1 MSRDP
6 EIVEIRREALEGL
19 LARTET
25 RLDPEDHALVK
36 RLVES
41 LDNVTRL
48 VRERGTTIA
57 RLRRLFGLA
66 SSEKT
71 ADVLSKP
78 GAGGG
83 SDSPG
88 SSGQDAADRA
98 GAAGAPSPGASDT
111 EAAQV
116 LAGTEGP
123 ANKAKGHGRVP
134 ASDYPDASHIK
145 VAHES
150 LRPGHACPSC
160 DRGTLY
166 PLKEPARILRIV
178 GQAPLVAVCWD
189 CERIR
194 CSACGEVFTAPAPE
208 EAAGEKH
215 TETAASMMALLRY
228 GAGMPLNRLAHL
240 QRDLA
245 TPVPASTQWD
255 IARERSDLVRPVFE
269 ELCRQAA
276 QGEVVHNDDTYVRIL
291 EFMGKRRAEL
301 LRRGELPD
309 PDRTGLFTT
318 AVVSRTHDGKA
329 ITLFLTGR
337 KHAGEN
343 LGDVLGRRA
352 AGLPPPILMSDALD
366 RNLPKGHA
374 VVESN
379 CLAHGRRHIVDE
391 AANFPAECRYLLEA
405 LGKVFQVED
414 RCRKQGLSPE
424 ARLRL
429 HQSESGPIMDDLEK
443 WMTAELDDK
452 RVEPNSG
459 LGQAINYLLKRWDKL
474 TLFLRAPGAPLE
486 NNICERALK
495 KAIRHRNNSLFYKT
509 QRGARVGDIWMS
521 LIHTAEINGD
531 NPFHYL
537 TVLQRHTKA
546 VAASPADWLPWNYRD
561 TLADLVAAS
570 RPPTSGAGGA
580 ALALTPASDPA

>member
-1 MSRDP
+1 MTRDP
-6 EIVEIRREALEGL
+6 EIVVEVRREDLEGL
-19 LARTET
+19 LARTKT
-25 RLDPEDHALVK
+25 QLSAEDHALVK
-36 RLVES
+36 GLVES
-41 LDNVTRL
+41 LENVTRL

-71 ADVLSKP
+71 ADVLGKP
-78 GAGGG
+78 GAEGGG
-83 SDSPG
+83 AAP
-88 SSGQDAADRA
+88 SGQSGGGAGAGDAASPDPSDA
-98 GAAGAPSPGASDT
+98 AAAQAAAGP
-111 EAAQV
+111 
-116 LAGTEGP
+116 EGGS
-123 ANKAKGHGRVP
+123 AKKVKGHGRVP
-134 ASDYPDASHIK
+134 ASGYPDANHIK
-145 VAHES
+145 VTHAS
-150 LRPGHACPSC
+150 LRAGEPCPACAK
-160 DRGTLY
+160 GTLFA
-166 PLKEPARILRIV
+166 LKEPARILRII

-194 CSACGEVFTAPAPE
+194 CSACGGVFTASAPE
-208 EAAGEKH
+208 EARGQKH
-215 TETAASMMALLRY
+215 TETAASMMAILRY

-245 TPVPASTQWD
+245 TPVPASTQWG

-269 ELCRQAA
+269 ALCRQAA

-291 EFMGKRRAEL
+291 EFMGKRRAKL

-318 AVVSRTHDGKA
+318 AVVSRIRNGKTVA
-329 ITLFLTGR
+329 LFLTGR

-343 LGDVLGRRA
+343 LGDVLRERA

-366 RNLPKGHA
+366 RNVPDGHA

-379 CLAHGRRHIVDE
+379 CLAHGRRHVVDE
-391 AANFPAECRYLLEA
+391 AANFPAECRHLLEA
-405 LGKVFQVED
+405 LGKVFEVDD
-414 RCRKQGLSPE
+414 RCRRQGLSPDE
-424 ARLRL
+424 RLRL
-429 HQSESGPIMDDLEK
+429 HQSESGPVMDDLAK
-443 WMTAELDDK
+443 WMTAALADK
-452 RVEPNSG
+452 RIEPNSG
-459 LGQAINYLLKRWDKL
+459 LGQAMTYLLKRWDKL
-474 TLFLRAPGAPLE
+474 TLFLRVPGAPVE

-521 LIHTAEINGD
+521 LIHTAEINRQ

-537 TVLQRHTKA
+537 TALQLHAKD

-561 TLADLVAAS
+561 ALAALDAEP
-570 RPPTSGAGGA
+570 RPPPSSAGA
-580 ALALTPASDPA
+580 TMPASQAAPRA

>member
-1 MSRDP
+1 MAQAP
-6 EIVEIRREALEGL
+6 EIVEIRREVLEGL
-19 LARTET
+19 LVRTET

-36 RLVES
+36 SLVES
-41 LDNVTRL
+41 LENVTRL

-71 ADVLSKP
+71 ADVLGKP
-78 GAGGG
+78 GAEGG
-83 SDSPG
+83 SAPPG
-88 SSGQDAADRA
+88 PLGQDAADRA
-98 GAAGAPSPGASDT
+98 AAAGTPPAGSS
-111 EAAQV
+111 EAATPSAT
-116 LAGTEGP
+116 AGSEGS
-123 ANKAKGHGRVP
+123 AKKKAKGHGRVP
-134 ASDYPDASHIK
+134 ASDYPDARHIK

-150 LRPGHACPSC
+150 LRTGQACPSC

-208 EAAGEKH
+208 EANGEKH

-228 GAGMPLNRLAHL
+228 GAGLPLNRLAHL

-245 TPVPASTQWD
+245 TPVPASTQWE
-255 IARERSDLVRPVFE
+255 IARARSDLVRPIFE
-269 ELCRQAA
+269 ELGRQAA
-276 QGEVVHNDDTYVRIL
+276 QGDVVHNDDTYVRIL
-291 EFMGKRRAEL
+291 EFMGKRRAQL
-301 LRRGELPD
+301 LRKGELPD

-318 AVVSRTHDGKA
+318 AIVSRTRDGKPVA
-329 ITLFLTGR
+329 LFLTGR

-343 LGDVLGRRA
+343 LDDVLRERV

-366 RNLPKGHA
+366 RNVPKGHA

-391 AANFPAECRYLLEA
+391 ALNFPAECRHLLET
-405 LGKVFQVED
+405 LGKVFEVED
-414 RCRKQGLSPE
+414 RCRRQGLSPDE
-424 ARLRL
+424 RLRL

-443 WMTAELDDK
+443 WMTAELVER

-459 LGQAINYLLKRWDKL
+459 LGQAMNYLLKRWDKL
-474 TLFLRAPGAPLE
+474 TLFLRVPGAPLE

-521 LIHTAEINGD
+521 LIHTAEINGE

-537 TVLQRHTKA
+537 TALQRHA
-546 VAASPADWLPWNYRD
+546 VAVNPAVWLPWNYRD
-561 TLADLVAAS
+561 TLAALDAAP
-570 RPPTSGAGGA
+570 PPTSGAGTV
-580 ALALTPASDPA
+580 LTPASGPA